1 MEIPL
6 AEGRFV
12 QPQQAAAALPPAAAT
27 AAGGPF
33 NGSSPSRHSETMS
46 TDAAEYS
53 EHARL
58 VSSALSDDGMTPL
71 IQPART
77 RKQNLLLFCKRLI
90 GFVLSHWSK
99 VVILGII
106 ITLIVL
112 VSIKGFGFFGDLLSW
127 FQRHNGWA
135 GWGIFVGMYTA
146 MVALFLPGV
155 VLILGAGFVFGF
167 WRGLLAV
174 WAGGA
179 VGQAL
184 AFLLARYLFRDWV
197 ESTLKTKWK
206 RWEIIDKAIEH
217 DGWKLVLIM
226 RFSPIIP
233 YNLLNIAMAT
243 TSIPFWQFTVVSAV
257 GIIYE
262 CAVFAYFGSM
272 ADNIHA
278 IVKGEGGPPPVF
290 EWVMLGV
297 SALMCVVGAIFVS
310 YSIKQAIK
318 RAQLHQLSRPSLGV
332 GAGASEDGEQQQYD
346 AELGDVRLHP
356 SYPASLEREGFV
368 RSSSTLGGR
377 GAAAAGGG
385 GSYSQLPPSSPGA
398 NGSSSKDAA
407 EFELRAVGASNG
419 KEAAADGRLLSVTA
433 ASGSGSS
440 LPLASSSSLPLVGRL
455 QTLGL
460 PGRTGSQQPKQKIS
474 PKASLERMDSKY
486 GSLEGDE
493 LGELGSARDL
503 GSARAVRRHGSSG
516 GERPML

>member
-12 QPQQAAAALPPAAAT
+12 QQQAAPPLPPAAA
-27 AAGGPF
+27 AAGPIIGRS
-33 NGSSPSRHSETMS
+33 SSPHSETVS

-71 IQPART
+71 IHPART
-77 RKQNLLLFCKRLI
+77 RKQKLLLFCKRLL

-112 VSIKGFGFFGDLLSW
+112 GFGFFGDLLTW

-184 AFLLARYLFRDWV
+184 AFLLARYLFRGWV
-197 ESTLKTKWK
+197 ENTLKTKWK
-206 RWEIIDKAIEH
+206 RWDIIDKAIEH

-297 SALMCVVGAIFVS
+297 SALMCVVGALFVS

-318 RAQLHQLSRPSLGV
+318 RAQLHQLARPSLGV
-332 GAGASEDGEQQQYD
+332 GAGSEDGEEEQQLFD

-368 RSSSTLGGR
+368 RSSSALGGR
-377 GAAAAGGG
+377 SAAAAGGG
-385 GSYSQLPPSSPGA
+385 GSYNQLPPSSPGI
-398 NGSSSKDAA
+398 NGSSKDAA
-407 EFELRAVGASNG
+407 EFELRAVGSSNG
-419 KEAAADGRLLSVTA
+419 KELAGDGRLLSVTA

-460 PGRTGSQQPKQKIS
+460 PGRSSSQQPKHKIS

-503 GSARAVRRHGSSG
+503 GSARAVAVRRHGSSG

>member
-12 QPQQAAAALPPAAAT
+12 QPPAAAPLPPAAA
-27 AAGGPF
+27 AGPL
-33 NGSSPSRHSETMS
+33 NGRSSPSRHSETVS

-77 RKQNLLLFCKRLI
+77 RKLKLLLFCKRLI

-99 VVILGII
+99 VVILAII

-297 SALMCVVGAIFVS
+297 SALMCVVGALFVS

-332 GAGASEDGEQQQYD
+332 GAGSEDGEQQQYD

-368 RSSSTLGGR
+368 RSSSALGGR
-377 GAAAAGGG
+377 IAAAAAGGG
-385 GSYSQLPPSSPGA
+385 AYNQLPPSSPGA
-398 NGSSSKDAA
+398 NGSSKDAA
-407 EFELRAVGASNG
+407 EFELRAVGSSNA
-419 KEAAADGRLLSVTA
+419 KEAVSDGRLLSVTA

-455 QTLGL
+455 QTLSL
-460 PGRTGSQQPKQKIS
+460 PGRTGSHQPKQKIS

-503 GSARAVRRHGSSG
+503 GSARAVAVRRHGSSG

>member
-1 MEIPL
+1 MDEGCASCRGCHCKQCPHVLQGTCWVCALLRVVIEACTAESHCVGTVPL
-6 AEGRFV
+6 A
-12 QPQQAAAALPPAAAT
+12 PAL
-27 AAGGPF
+27 
-33 NGSSPSRHSETMS
+33 H
-46 TDAAEYS
+46 
-53 EHARL
+53 HAL
-58 VSSALSDDGMTPL
+58 SAL
-71 IQPART
+71 
-77 RKQNLLLFCKRLI
+77 LL
-90 GFVLSHWSK
+90 
-99 VVILGII
+99 
-106 ITLIVL
+106 
-112 VSIKGFGFFGDLLSW
+112 
-127 FQRHNGWA
+127 
-135 GWGIFVGMYTA
+135 
-146 MVALFLPGV
+146 
-155 VLILGAGFVFGF
+155 
-167 WRGLLAV
+167 
-174 WAGGA
+174 
-179 VGQAL
+179 
-184 AFLLARYLFRDWV
+184 
-197 ESTLKTKWK
+197 
-206 RWEIIDKAIEH
+206 
-217 DGWKLVLIM
+217 
-226 RFSPIIP
+226 PIP
-233 YNLLNIAMAT
+233 R
-243 TSIPFWQFTVVSAV
+243 
-257 GIIYE
+257 
-262 CAVFAYFGSM
+262 
-272 ADNIHA
+272 
-278 IVKGEGGPPPVF
+278 
-290 EWVMLGV
+290 
-297 SALMCVVGAIFVS
+297 
-310 YSIKQAIK
+310 QAIK